1 MYYTSSLFFMLS
13 LGMSK
18 ISVVLFQ
25 AGLTANPRQGRIFRW
40 LAGFIAA
47 WMGSSI
53 LVLALQCDLSRPWL
67 LVGQQ
72 CHHTVCAIRLL
83 VASIGEYQC

>member
-1 MYYTSSLFFMLS
+1 MLS

-53 LVLALQCDLSRPWL
+53 LALALQCELSRPWL
-67 LVGQQ
+67 LVGQR
-72 CHHTVCAIRLL
+72 CYGTVCTTNLPDARVEGDL
-83 VASIGEYQC
+83 C